1 MPLKAEVLGKYDHAA
16 DASKLLYAP
25 LNQSLTYRE
34 SRRYTVDFSGD
45 DAACEGFLKRV
56 LSDGTSHELHLGESP
71 ALGSFSFYLDYG
83 MKPGALD
90 LEKEMILTYFK
101 GLENPGFS
109 LNSLKIQRR
118 VYLYGAQENEIPALS
133 ERFVKDIVN
142 PAVHHFQIGLK

>member
-1 MPLKAEVLGKYDHAA
+1 MSLKAEVLGKYDHAA

-25 LNQSLTYRE
+25 LNQPLTYRE
-34 SRRYTVDFSGD
+34 SRRYTLDYSGD
-45 DAACEGFLKRV
+45 DGACEAFLKRV
-56 LSDGTSHELHLGESP
+56 LSDSTSHELHLGAAP
-71 ALGSFSFYLDYG
+71 ALGDFSFYLDYG

-109 LNSLKIQRR
+109 LTSLKIQRR
-118 VYLYGAQENEIPALS
+118 VYLYGAKAEEIDSLS

-142 PAVHHFQIGLK
+142 PAVHHFQIGQP